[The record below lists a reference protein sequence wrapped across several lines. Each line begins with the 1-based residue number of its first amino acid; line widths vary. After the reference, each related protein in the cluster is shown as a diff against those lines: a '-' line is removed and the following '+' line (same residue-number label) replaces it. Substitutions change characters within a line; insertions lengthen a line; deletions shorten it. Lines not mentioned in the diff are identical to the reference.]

1 VTAIADDRAAYRDV
15 FSIPAFRA
23 LFAAHVIS
31 RLGDDVATVALTVV
45 VYQRTGSPLLSA
57 LTFTVSFLPYAFVG
71 GLFSAVVDRLP
82 VRSTLVVSHLLS
94 ALLVA
99 AMALPGIPI
108 PALLTLLFLVGSLGP
123 IFTGVRAAMLPE
135 LVPPGPP
142 YVLTRSLFR
151 IVSQA
156 TQVVGGAVGGL
167 LIAVISARGALAVD
181 AVSFALSAL
190 LVRAGSAAATTKG
203 TTFGGSM
210 VGDSIAGLRA
220 VLGHP
225 ALRRVLLF
233 GWLITAC
240 AVAPESL
247 ATPYV
252 VSLGEPASFVGVYFM
267 ALPIGLILGDLVGA
281 RVLTSRMQR
290 RALVP
295 SACLCFIPLLI
306 FAFRPP
312 FALIFAILVIAGTG
326 FLYGV
331 AMDQL
336 VVTTAPPELRSRAL
350 AIENSGMMAIQ
361 ALGYAIWGGVGEFL
375 APRWTVPL
383 AAVCGLAAIAR
394 YAPRRAQPA
403 NAEPPDR

>member
-1 VTAIADDRAAYRDV
+1 MTAIAEDHAAYRDV

-23 LFAAHVIS
+23 LFAAHLIS

-45 VYQRTGSPLLSA
+45 VFQRTGSPLLSA

-71 GLFSAVVDRLP
+71 GFFSAVVDRLP
-82 VRSTLVVSHLLS
+82 VRSTLVVSHVLS

-108 PALLTLLFLVGSLGP
+108 PILLTLLFLVGSLGP
-123 IFTGVRAAMLPE
+123 IFTGVRAAMLPDV
-135 LVPPGPP
+135 VPPGPP

-151 IVSQA
+151 MVSQA

-167 LIAVISARGALAVD
+167 LIAVISARGALLVD

-190 LVRAGSAAATTKG
+190 LVRAGSATARPRG
-203 TTFGGSM
+203 TRLGDSM
-210 VGDSIAGLRA
+210 VGDSLAGLRA

-225 ALRRVLLF
+225 ALRRLLLF
-233 GWLITAC
+233 GWLIPAC
-240 AVAPESL
+240 AVAPEAL

-252 VSLGEPASFVGVYFM
+252 VSLGEPSSLVGVYFM

-281 RVLTSRMQR
+281 RMLTTAMQR
-290 RALVP
+290 RAMVP
-295 SACLCFIPLLI
+295 AACLCFLPLLL

-312 FALIFAILVIAGTG
+312 LALTFAVLVVAGAG

-336 VVTTAPPELRSRAL
+336 VVETAPAELRSRAL

-361 ALGYAIWGGVGEFL
+361 AIGFAVWGGVGEL
-375 APRWTVPL
+375 LNARWTVPL
-383 AAVCGLAAIAR
+383 AAVCGLVVVAR
-394 YAPRRAQPA
+394 YAPRRAQLEDA
-403 NAEPPDR
+403 GAADR